1 MAQAGPPCAYQAHGD
16 ALLGTPLADHRLTL
30 VDCRHVISF
39 VSFVRTLGI
48 GDRCAVHGRKGA
60 GRWGA
65 AQTDE
70 VRRMERKP
78 SVQGTNRVE
87 EVVP

>member
-1 MAQAGPPCAYQAHGD
+1 
-16 ALLGTPLADHRLTL
+16 LTL

-48 GDRCAVHGRKGA
+48 GDRSVVRVWTCST
-60 GRWGA
+60 
-65 AQTDE
+65 QTDE
-70 VRRMERKP
+70 VRRVGRNP
-78 SVQGTNRVE
+78 PAQGTNRVE